1 MRCLRTKKQVAS
13 TADIASREINEIAMI
28 DHAEF
33 SKVGM
38 SHISTLANPAYCF
51 SVSPEALDTNTAC
64 ILIPAEFP
72 ATETQQNCELEIP
85 KIQLKCMQTYTIY

>member
-13 TADIASREINEIAMI
+13 TADIANREMNEIAMI

-38 SHISTLANPAYCF
+38 SHVSTLVKPVYFF
-51 SVSPEALDTNTAC
+51 SISPEAFETNTAC

-72 ATETQQNCELEIP
+72 ATEIKKPLIRNYNLSE
-85 KIQLKCMQTYTIY
+85 YDSGV

>member
-13 TADIASREINEIAMI
+13 TADMARREINEIAMI

-38 SHISTLANPAYCF
+38 SHVSTSVKPVYFF
-51 SVSPEALDTNTAC
+51 SISPEAFDTNTAC
-64 ILIPAEFP
+64 IVIPAEFP
-72 ATETQQNCELEIP
+72 ATE
-85 KIQLKCMQTYTIY
+85 IQKL

>member
-38 SHISTLANPAYCF
+38 SHISTLVHPAYFF
-51 SVSPEALDTNTAC
+51 SISPEALDTNTAC

-72 ATETQQNCELEIP
+72 AIATKTPSSSLS
-85 KIQLKCMQTYTIY
+85 